1 MSARLSLFWI
11 TLGVALLVV
20 SAGCGRGGARPTGEG
35 LPPVSTSVPGAAAS
49 GTGTPS
55 AADTAAASA
64 AATRTGQAQSGQ
76 TQPGS
81 SNGSGNGNGS
91 ERAAGGTTPVAEPG
105 GGSGNGNPG
114 GGNGAEGAPL
124 HIPAVILNIGSDLQ
138 TEYGKVVADVT
149 SECGGTLCVSVSKQ
163 GTGYECGSI
172 VTVNGAAITPVT
184 TTDSQGNDFITVP
197 RGANIVIN
205 GNALGLENLTCP
217 SEQPAVAVAGDW
229 FTVGKPIGGSGDG
242 GAFAAATAAIT
253 TACGDGTSC
262 VSLKVA
268 GGPNLCD
275 VDPQPGVPVNIPVGS
290 STDIKVLR
298 GGTITL
304 NGNADGSSSNC
315 PSGDSGTSGGTALPS
330 GQADPAP

>member
-1 MSARLSLFWI
+1 M
-11 TLGVALLVV
+11 
-20 SAGCGRGGARPTGEG
+20 
-35 LPPVSTSVPGAAAS
+35 STSVPSAAAS
-49 GTGTPS
+49 GTGTGTPS

-64 AATRTGQAQSGQ
+64 AATRTGQAQSGPTQPGQ

-81 SNGSGNGNGS
+81 GK
-91 ERAAGGTTPVAEPG
+91 
-105 GGSGNGNPG
+105 GNGNPG
-114 GGNGAEGAPL
+114 GGNGAQGAPL

-205 GNALGLENLTCP
+205 GNALGLENLACP

-229 FTVGKPIGGSGDG
+229 FSAGKPIGGSGDG

-262 VSLKVA
+262 VSLKVT

-275 VDPQPGVPVNIPVGS
+275 VDPQPGVPANIPVGG

-304 NGNADGSSSNC
+304 NGNADGSFSNC
-315 PSGDSGTSGGTALPS
+315 PSGDSGTPGGTALPS